1 MEETGHKFERLKV
14 EQSAFDAR
22 LDTLLQEHP
31 GEFVVFKDQQPVW
44 FFTSY
49 DEAYSWAI
57 DHFGLSDI
65 FLVSEVKKRS
75 DESVSISWQAGVLVS
90 DI

>member
-1 MEETGHKFERLKV
+1 MP
-14 EQSAFDAR
+14 AW
-22 LDTLLQEHP
+22 TLYYKSIL
-31 GEFVVFKDQQPVW
+31 VSSSCSRISKPVW

>member
-31 GEFVVFKDQQPVW
+31 GEFVVFKDQQ
-44 FFTSY
+44 TC
-49 DEAYSWAI
+49 
-57 DHFGLSDI
+57 
-65 FLVSEVKKRS
+65 LVLHIVRRS
-75 DESVSISWQAGVLVS
+75 L
-90 DI
+90 